1 MQHVYT
7 HKKTPSG
14 YIFSPVYQYLVLPVV
29 AAQNQL
35 ARTSLSCHVILH
47 APLQIKTTSTNNYPH
62 IQGRLNVFVWGGGC
76 KEQCPQKRKNI
87 NMQPTTLMLLPLSA
101 LVYQKMANFYQWCH
115 LSQHKH
121 PLSTLLWLS
130 ALMKTGAPANISSFF
145 FLYRVIPVNMKNF
158 FFITSKV
165 IKIEPSYQMEKKQ
178 NFIRRQK

>member
-1 MQHVYT
+1 
-7 HKKTPSG
+7 
-14 YIFSPVYQYLVLPVV
+14 
-29 AAQNQL
+29 
-35 ARTSLSCHVILH
+35 
-47 APLQIKTTSTNNYPH
+47 
-62 IQGRLNVFVWGGGC
+62 
-76 KEQCPQKRKNI
+76 
-87 NMQPTTLMLLPLSA
+87 MQPTTLMLLPLSA

-165 IKIEPSYQMEKKQ
+165 IKIEPSYWLEKKQ
-178 NFIRRQK
+178 NFIRRQQWFENPTICHYTTPWLVKVVKMPENKTGFFSNYVWDACVRDLLSENVHISSKWMA